1 MIDFLF
7 SIKQI
12 FKGIIMKKKDS
23 LTLILLILLT
33 VITSII
39 SGFYNKLGII
49 YIAILGLSALK
60 FLAVSFQFMELK
72 KANSF
77 HQGNQ
82 LSCALLPK
90 HRKATVI

>member
-1 MIDFLF
+1 M
-7 SIKQI
+7 Q
-12 FKGIIMKKKDS
+12 KKDS
-23 LTLILLILLT
+23 LTLVLLIALT

-49 YIAILGLSALK
+49 YIAILCLSGIK

-77 HQGNQ
+77 WKI
-82 LSCALLPK
+82 LISTFLL
-90 HRKATVI
+90 VFIGIISILL